1 MGCYEVS
8 MGDTTGVATPAST
21 ERLFAACLQRLP
33 AHALAGHMHDTYG
46 QAIANIST
54 ALSMGVRTDT
64 PRVARC
70 KWVLSSF

>member
-1 MGCYEVS
+1 